1 MEEGLWVPTSFSSP
15 HFEKLSQPLPQG
27 PLWEERGVGL
37 EGPRVFSAF
46 RLPLLAQVCSTLLP
60 TAFFAMSC
68 SRFWFAAS
76 FCQALF
82 LVVAFLV
89 CAPYIIA
96 VFTLIL
102 LATWFVA
109 VHLSVSCP
117 PLSLLGLHGRVN
129 TMCGG
134 NRCCGWLM
142 SLVLVF
148 VALPLAVMSWIGAFS
163 MQRLI
168 LFFFPT
174 SESTMVCPVHIFLSS
189 WNPNFWRN
197 VVGVMG
203 AGSFVCCATPCVLS
217 VSPCLF
223 LFSRPSDV
231 VRGGAAA
238 GKTPARGSAC
248 FVRCNVVRARAAMAH
263 CAWSWMRMR
272 DRDCVLGVGTLTTE

>member
-134 NRCCGWLM
+134 EPLLRVAYVSCFGVRGSPSGCD
-142 SLVLVF
+142 VLD
-148 VALPLAVMSWIGAFS
+148 
-163 MQRLI
+163 R
-168 LFFFPT
+168 
-174 SESTMVCPVHIFLSS
+174 
-189 WNPNFWRN
+189 
-197 VVGVMG
+197 
-203 AGSFVCCATPCVLS
+203 CVLH
-217 VSPCLF
+217 
-223 LFSRPSDV
+223 
-231 VRGGAAA
+231 AAA
-238 GKTPARGSAC
+238 DP
-248 FVRCNVVRARAAMAH
+248 FFLPDV
-263 CAWSWMRMR
+263 
-272 DRDCVLGVGTLTTE
+272 